1 MRGAAAGGNQ
11 SVPPPQPETGS
22 LILDTTLQTGAYV
35 TYPQRSRFHEYKYP
49 PQPRAAMS
57 HPMQLAVFTN
67 DGQGRCRTGLRG
79 SVIRIAKA
87 ITFPHET

>member
-1 MRGAAAGGNQ
+1 
-11 SVPPPQPETGS
+11 
-22 LILDTTLQTGAYV
+22 
-35 TYPQRSRFHEYKYP
+35 
-49 PQPRAAMS
+49 MS